1 MQTHGTIITFFE
13 HVLDSRYSTK
23 LVKMSY
29 STYTKLLTYEQC
41 HMMISRVQRM
51 VMTLLLTMYME

>member
-1 MQTHGTIITFFE
+1 MESHDTVITFFE
-13 HVLDSRYSTK
+13 NVLDSRYNTN

-29 STYTKLLTYEQC
+29 STYSKLLTYEQY

-51 VMTLLLTMYME
+51 AMALVFTMYME